1 MTEREYLEQLMK
13 LQEKRD
19 FCRKI
24 HCERT
29 AKRYERDIERLKA
42 EYMGQTKKELEL

>member
-1 MTEREYLEQLMK
+1 MTEHEYLEQLMK

-29 AKRYERDIERLKA
+29 AKRYERDIERLKN
-42 EYMGQTKKELEL
+42 EYKSENDIGK